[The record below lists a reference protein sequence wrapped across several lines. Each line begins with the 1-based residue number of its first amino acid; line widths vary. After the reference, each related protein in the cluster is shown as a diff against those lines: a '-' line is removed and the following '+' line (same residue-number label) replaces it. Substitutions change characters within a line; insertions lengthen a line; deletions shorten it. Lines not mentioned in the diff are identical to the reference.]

1 MAFDKRKALQAAL
14 AYTQQGRLDKAIAE
28 YEAILKADP
37 NDLSLYNLVGD
48 LYARTGAVKEAI
60 DKYLKLGELYRAD
73 GLHVKAIAVYK
84 KVVKLDP
91 KNVLA
96 SLACADLYAEQGLIG
111 EAKLQYTVAAEH
123 YLREGQVRKALEL
136 YQRIAELDP
145 GNVTI
150 LSKLAELYAK
160 EGMMEEAVSQLHK
173 AAETALKAR
182 KETEAKRFFKRMA
195 ELDPTSFKAHYG
207 LARLLAQMEAYD
219 EAVEALRLAERA
231 DPTSPLAP
239 AFLGEILR
247 LRGEL
252 SEAEAALRRAL
263 QLNPRGVEARL
274 ELGRI
279 YLEQGRV
286 EEAFEMYVVLA
297 DRFRQEGRYDDAIGL
312 FRGILEADP
321 QHLKAREQLSELL
334 TLAGDL
340 EGAKEGFQRLA
351 ALYREAGRMDEEA
364 VALRRILTLDPADA
378 LALRRL
384 WELGIVE
391 EGQSLHPGIVE
402 VGSVEAR
409 ALTEGLPPVEVPTEP
424 AVVEEDALVS
434 EHLTEADVYL
444 KYGLY
449 ERALERL
456 RQAVALAP
464 RNLAVRSK
472 LKALYLERGMWSE
485 AAAEGVAIAEI
496 ALEQGLSSQAA
507 LELQRVLAL
516 DPQHTRARELYNA
529 ITASAPEA
537 VVIEEGLPEELQ
549 PFLTEEPE
557 EVQVVEEGPDLSE
570 DLAEADFY
578 LSRGMVEEAQEVLRR
593 ILARDPGNVQATKR
607 LSELA
612 FKPAPPEAQVEF
624 ETPPAKVPPLDVTPV
639 FKVASEEEEPEG
651 GFIDLSAELER
662 ELAEEEEA
670 RQEIGPPLEEILA
683 EFQKGVREKLSEE
696 DYETHYNLGIA
707 YKEMDLFDEA
717 IEEFRLAAKSRKRA
731 LASIDLIGLCYIA
744 KGRPELAVQE
754 LQQGLALSGFP
765 PEEYRGLKY
774 SLATAYEVLGDLPK
788 ALAILQELEK
798 EDPRLRDVAA
808 RIRDLKGRLQY
819 WAGGST
825 RPSPSGDPFS
835 FL

>member
-14 AYTQQGRLDKAIAE
+14 AYTRQGRLDKAIAE

-37 NDLSLYNLVGD
+37 NDLSIYNLLGD
-48 LYARTGAVKEAI
+48 LYARTGATKEAM

-73 GLHVKAIAVYK
+73 GLAVKAIAVYK

-91 KNVLA
+91 RNVLA

-111 EAKLQYTVAAEH
+111 EAKLQYAVAAEH
-123 YLREGQVRKALEL
+123 YLRDGQVRRALEL
-136 YQRIAELDP
+136 YQRIADLDP

-160 EGMMEEAVSQLHK
+160 EGMIEEAVSQLHK

-182 KETEAKRFFKRMA
+182 KDTEAKRFFKRMA
-195 ELDPTSFKAHYG
+195 ELDPNSFKAHYG

-252 SEAEAALRRAL
+252 SEAEAAFRRAL
-263 QLNPRGVEARL
+263 QLDPSGVEARL
-274 ELGRI
+274 KLGQI
-279 YLEQGRV
+279 YLERGRV
-286 EEAFEMYVVLA
+286 EEAFETYMVLA
-297 DRFRQEGRYDDAIGL
+297 GRFRQEGRYDEAIGL

-321 QHLKAREQLSELL
+321 KHLKAGEELSELL

-340 EGAKEGFQRLA
+340 EGAKEGFRRLA
-351 ALYREAGRMDEEA
+351 ALHKEVGRADEEA

-378 LALRRL
+378 LALGRL
-384 WELGIVE
+384 RELGIVE
-391 EGQSLHPGIVE
+391 EEGIKASE
-402 VGSVEAR
+402 EAL
-409 ALTEGLPPVEVPTEP
+409 AEGPSQMEVPTEP
-424 AVVEEDALVS
+424 AVVEEDALVA
-434 EHLTEADVYL
+434 EHLTEAD
-444 KYGLY
+444 
-449 ERALERL
+449 
-456 RQAVALAP
+456 
-464 RNLAVRSK
+464 
-472 LKALYLERGMWSE
+472 
-485 AAAEGVAIAEI
+485 
-496 ALEQGLSSQAA
+496 
-507 LELQRVLAL
+507 
-516 DPQHTRARELYNA
+516 
-529 ITASAPEA
+529 
-537 VVIEEGLPEELQ
+537 
-549 PFLTEEPE
+549 
-557 EVQVVEEGPDLSE
+557 
-570 DLAEADFY
+570 FY
-578 LSRGMVEEAQEVLRR
+578 LSQGMAKEAEGILRH
-593 ILARDPGNVQATKR
+593 ILARDPGNAQATKR
-607 LSELA
+607 LSELELR
-612 FKPAPPEAQVEF
+612 PAPPEVPVEF
-624 ETPPAKVPPLDVTPV
+624 DIPPAKIPSLDVTPI

-683 EFQKGVREKLSEE
+683 EFQKGIREQLSEE

-717 IEEFRLAAKSRKRA
+717 IEEFRLAARDRKRA
-731 LASIDLIGLCYIA
+731 LTCIDLIGLCYMA

-754 LQQGLALSGFP
+754 LMQGLALSGFP

-774 SLATAYEVLGDLPK
+774 DLATAYEVLGDLQR
-788 ALAILQELEK
+788 ALTILQELEK

-808 RIRDLKGRLQY
+808 RIRDLRGRLPY
-819 WAGGST
+819 WAGGSA
-825 RPSPSGDPFS
+825 RPSPSGDPSDRIS